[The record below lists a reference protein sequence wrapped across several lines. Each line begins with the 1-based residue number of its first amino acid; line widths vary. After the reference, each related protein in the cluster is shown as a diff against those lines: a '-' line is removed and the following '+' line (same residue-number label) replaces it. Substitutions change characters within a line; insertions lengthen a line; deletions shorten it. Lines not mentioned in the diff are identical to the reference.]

1 MRSRAALGN
10 HPLHPAL
17 VTIPIGAFALTLIGD
32 IAYVVTKNPAWYEFS
47 KIALCIGVI
56 SALVAAVAGF
66 IDYFGVKMS
75 AAGARLA
82 RTHMIL
88 NLVGVVLFAVSWWLR
103 GEGTAADGQWPLAF
117 GLSTVA
123 FLGLGAS
130 GWIGGKMVFEHKIGV
145 VENRDPEATEIGK
158 RESAS

>member
-17 VTIPIGAFALTLIGD
+17 VSIPIGAFALTLIGD
-32 IAYVVTKNPAWYEFS
+32 IAYLVTKEAPWYEFARIS
-47 KIALCIGVI
+47 ICIGVI
-56 SALVAAVAGF
+56 SALVAAVLGF

-75 AAGARLA
+75 AAGFRLA
-82 RTHMIL
+82 RIHMIL
-88 NLVGVVLFAVSWWLR
+88 NLVGVALFAASCWLR
-103 GEGTAADGQWPLAF
+103 WNGALANGQWPLAF

-130 GWIGGKMVFEHKIGV
+130 GWLGGKMVFEHKIGV

-158 RESAS
+158 RESAA

>member
-17 VTIPIGAFALTLIGD
+17 VTIPIGAFSLMLIGD
-32 IAYVVTKNPAWYEFS
+32 IAHMVTQQPPWYEFS
-47 KIALCIGVI
+47 RIAICIGVI
-56 SALVAAVAGF
+56 SALVAAGVGF

-88 NLVGVVLFAVSWWLR
+88 NLIGVALFAASCWLR
-103 GEGTAADGQWPLAF
+103 WNGALANGQWPLAF

-123 FLGLGAS
+123 FLGLAAS

-145 VENRDPEATEIGK
+145 VENKDPEATEIGK
-158 RESAS
+158 REAAS